1 MHYFCKIIESYR
13 ELANSPGCG
22 STSLSTADE
31 CNNAM
36 NSLWADNEDFRK
48 RNEGSGNGDDYDKAG
63 TVTLVDARA
72 YPPGC
77 SYKLRDAIQ
86 APQDVRYFN
95 ADEVG
100 SIDDPDYLSICK
112 GINLL

>member
-31 CNNAM
+31 CNAAM
-36 NSLWADNEDFRK
+36 NILWADNEDFTK
-48 RNEGSGNGDDYDKAG
+48 RNEGSGHGAYNDRGG
-63 TVTLVDARA
+63 EVTSVDGPV

-77 SYKLRDAIQ
+77 SYNKKKDF
-86 APQDVRYFN
+86 RYFN
-95 ADEVG
+95 EDEGG
-100 SIDDPDYLSICK
+100 SIGDADYLSICK